1 MRRARLSEIE
11 RTLRTKFDTQPANR
25 KTNSCQLPI
34 HQDEKILKRLAR
46 LEFLLV
52 CVVAIF
58 SRESAFE
65 RVFENCQVV
74 RGRLAGTSVHAGGDN
89 ASIRSRLL
97 HGRQSTAQRK

>member
-1 MRRARLSEIE
+1 VRLAESSEFE
-11 RTLRTKFDTQPANR
+11 RTLRTESDTQLANQR
-25 KTNSCQLPI
+25 FNSCKLSFR
-34 HQDEKILKRLAR
+34 QDEKISKLLAR
-46 LEFLLV
+46 LDFFPV

-65 RVFENCQVV
+65 RVFENCQVA

-89 ASIRSRLL
+89 ASIRPRLL